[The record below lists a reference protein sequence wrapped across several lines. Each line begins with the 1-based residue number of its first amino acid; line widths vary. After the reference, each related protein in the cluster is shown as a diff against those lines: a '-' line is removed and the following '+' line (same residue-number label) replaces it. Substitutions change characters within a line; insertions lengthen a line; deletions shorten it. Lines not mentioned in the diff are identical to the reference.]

1 MLKTMDRVKEARMRR
16 LIQSNLS
23 SAYRLFQEYKKQAL
37 NNKEQKQ
44 NFNTIRRAIY
54 FEHDTGFDLSDL
66 IDAQAKIQMTE
77 SNIHN
82 LGCQLSNQLAVAT
95 NYLAELIINS
105 IEEER
110 SLNIYEQY
118 MGQLQTLVAD
128 MKSCVLDISAII
140 APVTRLH
147 VFLCNFPIKK
157 LNLIRNCEQIIE
169 SI

>member
-1 MLKTMDRVKEARMRR
+1 MRR
-16 LIQSNLS
+16 LIQSNLN

-54 FEHDTGFDLSDL
+54 FEHDTSFDLSDL

-82 LGCQLSNQLAVAT
+82 LGCQLSNQLAVVS
-95 NYLAELIINS
+95 NYLAELIIYCIKEDS
-105 IEEER
+105 P
-110 SLNIYEQY
+110 LHIYEQF
-118 MGQLQTLVAD
+118 MGQLQMLVAD
-128 MKSCVLDISAII
+128 MKSYVLDISAIV

-147 VFLCNFPIKK
+147 IFLCNKPIKK
-157 LNLIRNCEQIIE
+157 LNLIRNCEQIID

>member
-1 MLKTMDRVKEARMRR
+1 MLKTMDRMKEVRMRR

-37 NNKEQKQ
+37 SNKEQKQ

-54 FEHDTGFDLSDL
+54 FEHDTSFDLSDL

-82 LGCQLSNQLAVAT
+82 LGCQLSNQLAVAS
-95 NYLAELIINS
+95 NYLAELIINC

-118 MGQLQTLVAD
+118 IGQLQTLVAD
-128 MKSCVLDISAII
+128 MKSCVLDMSAII

-147 VFLCNFPIKK
+147 VYLCNMPIKK
-157 LNLIRNCEQIIE
+157 YNLIRNCEQIIE

>member
-1 MLKTMDRVKEARMRR
+1 MRR

-23 SAYRLFQEYKKQAL
+23 SAYRLLPEYKKQAL

-44 NFNTIRRAIY
+44 HFNTIRRSIY
-54 FEHDTGFDLSDL
+54 FEHDTNFDLSDL

-77 SNIHN
+77 SGIHY
-82 LGCQLSNQLAVAT
+82 LGCQLSNQLAVAS
-95 NYLAELIINS
+95 NYLAELIINC

-118 MGQLQTLVAD
+118 MGQLQTLVAE
-128 MKSCVLDISAII
+128 MKSFVLDISAII

-147 VFLCNFPIKK
+147 VFLCNMEIKK
-157 LNLIRNCEQIIE
+157 INLIRNCEQIIE

>member
-1 MLKTMDRVKEARMRR
+1 MRR

-37 NNKEQKQ
+37 NNKDQKQ
-44 NFNTIRRAIY
+44 NFNAIRRALY
-54 FEHDTGFDLSDL
+54 FEHDTSFDLSDL

-82 LGCQLSNQLAVAT
+82 LGCQLSNQLAVAS
-95 NYLAELIINS
+95 NYLAELIINC
-105 IEEER
+105 IVEER

-128 MKSCVLDISAII
+128 MKSYVLDFSAVI
-140 APVTRLH
+140 APVTKLH
-147 VFLCNFPIKK
+147 VFLCNMSIKK
-157 LNLIRNCEQIIE
+157 SNLIRNCEQIIE

>member
-1 MLKTMDRVKEARMRR
+1 MLKTMDRIKEARMRR

-44 NFNTIRRAIY
+44 NFNTIRRALY
-54 FEHDTGFDLSDL
+54 FDHDTSFDLSDL
-66 IDAQAKIQMTE
+66 IDVQAKIQMTE

-82 LGCQLSNQLAVAT
+82 LGCQLSNQLAVAS
-95 NYLAELIINS
+95 NYLAELIINC
-105 IEEER
+105 IEEKR
-110 SLNIYEQY
+110 PLNIYEQY

-128 MKSCVLDISAII
+128 MKSYVLDISAII
-140 APVTRLH
+140 VPVTRLH
-147 VFLCNFPIKK
+147 VFLCNNPIKK

-169 SI
+169 AI